1 MPGLMVPWIVLSIIG
16 LILLVIVIIG
26 YLGYLGYL
34 ALILPKI
41 SNNFHLRLTF
51 LTFLPVIAGIFA
63 FAIGFYNLVVVWSFR

>member
-34 ALILPKI
+34 GCIGFAF
-41 SNNFHLRLTF
+41 NNFHLRLTF
-51 LTFLPVIAGIFA
+51 LTLLPVIAGIFA
-63 FAIGFYNLVVVWSFR
+63 FAIGYYSLVVVWSFR

>member
-34 ALILPKI
+34 GCLGFAN
-41 SNNFHLRLTF
+41 NNFHLRLTF